1 MSGTML
7 DCRGLACPEPVLRV
21 KDALERGAA
30 MLAVVVDNEAACQ
43 NVQRFAGTRGC
54 RVEVHPQGEGVF
66 RLDIRAGQGQVPAAA
81 SGGCCCEAPA
91 HPGGLVYVIASD
103 TMGRGDDLLGR
114 SLLQTY
120 IQTIAKV
127 EPLPQRIIFYNS
139 GVRVVA
145 TESDA
150 LAALQALQ
158 AKGVEILVCGTCLD
172 FYQLKSA
179 IQVGQI
185 SNMFAIMDA
194 TIHAAKVVS
203 PL

>member
-1 MSGTML
+1 MTGVQT
-7 DCRGLACPEPVLRV
+7 C
-21 KDALERGAA
+21 AL
-30 MLAVVVDNEAACQ
+30 
-43 NVQRFAGTRGC
+43 
-54 RVEVHPQGEGVF
+54 P
-66 RLDIRAGQGQVPAAA
+66 I
-81 SGGCCCEAPA
+81 
-91 HPGGLVYVIASD
+91 
-103 TMGRGDDLLGR
+103 
-114 SLLQTY
+114 
-120 IQTIAKV
+120 
-127 EPLPQRIIFYNS
+127 YNS